1 MQHAVPGPM
10 SFNGNIAN
18 NWKQTRKRLLSQGI
32 TIFNTFSFN
41 GDDEQENYDIVVGKF
56 KEYCEPQKNIIYERF
71 KFYKCSQKPNQLY
84 DSFLTELKS
93 ISNLCE
99 FTNVDEMVRDRIVM
113 GISNGGMQERLL
125 RESGLTLKRA
135 IDLCRTTEA
144 ARVQHQKMESKSVVL
159 SIQEETRSQQSQKW
173 MKNNQVKTNIAS
185 TKTEG
190 KIGNT
195 VNKFKTN
202 FEKNCKK
209 CNRKHGPKN
218 CPAFDKI
225 CNFCKKNNKKLQ
237 QVTEENSTKNT
248 SDGDFSGLF
257 RIDSIIKVQS
267 IEKAWWHEVQIN
279 NYKERSCDSI
289 IETYGGFKVKPLG
302 LLIVVRIW

>member
-1 MQHAVPGPM
+1 MFLNFIGEE
-10 SFNGNIAN
+10 
-18 NWKQTRKRLLSQGI
+18 GI

-202 FEKNCKK
+202 FEKNVNNYLYKCKK

-225 CNFCKKNNKKLQ
+225 CNFCKKLNH
-237 QVTEENSTKNT
+237 
-248 SDGDFSGLF
+248 FS
-257 RIDSIIKVQS
+257 I
-267 IEKAWWHEVQIN
+267 
-279 NYKERSCDSI
+279 
-289 IETYGGFKVKPLG
+289 
-302 LLIVVRIW
+302 